1 MSHRHAERASR
12 SVTRAL
18 VALAWLGS
26 LVAIDVGATVSDGW
40 FLGTHALLAGY
51 IVMKTDMAVALLFS
65 GMGGESSSIWA
76 SSVSGAAV

>member
-1 MSHRHAERASR
+1 MSHPNAESAFRP
-12 SVTRAL
+12 VTRAL
-18 VALAWLGS
+18 VALAWRGTL
-26 LVAIDVGATVSDGW
+26 LAIAIGATVSAGW
-40 FLGTHALLAGY
+40 FLGIHAMLAGY